1 MSKVLTPESV
11 ATRPDASYF
20 SPEKLAMLKRIFDSA
35 CMEEHIISKEHR
47 DKLAANL
54 LLASKHVDDEATL
67 VAIIKDDIASYKK

>member
-20 SPEKLAMLKRIFDSA
+20 SPEKLAMLKRIFDSV
-35 CMEEHIISKEHR
+35 CMEQRIVSKEHR

-54 LLASKHVDDEATL
+54 LMASKHVDDEATL
-67 VAIIKDDIASYKK
+67 IAIMKNDIASYRK